1 MIRDVRVA
9 RDVSSRAH
17 DRFGE
22 GRSVEG
28 APSEYDFVGG
38 PLAAAI
44 LAFRDFENLAYVL
57 VSTVRTYTIVDPFFG
72 AVSGRDS
79 ELPRGPT
86 SGSRR
91 YQRRMSL
98 RSGTVD
104 SFLSGMS

>member
-9 RDVSSRAH
+9 RDVFSRAH

-44 LAFRDFENLAYVL
+44 LAFRDFENLAYDL

-72 AVSGRDS
+72 AVTFVAVLVEPGIVEIASFDDDRDYWS
-79 ELPRGPT
+79 TIGDEPW
-86 SGSRR
+86 
-91 YQRRMSL
+91 
-98 RSGTVD
+98 
-104 SFLSGMS
+104 